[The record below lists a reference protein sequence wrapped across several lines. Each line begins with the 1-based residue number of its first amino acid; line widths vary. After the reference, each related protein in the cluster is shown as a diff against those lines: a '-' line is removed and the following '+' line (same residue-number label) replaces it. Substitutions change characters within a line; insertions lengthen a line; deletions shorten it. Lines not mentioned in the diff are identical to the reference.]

1 MEKALALEN
10 CSPGALRKLPADR
23 RAVVIGS
30 EFCSGLLPSPAEARA
45 LRRKFRGRII
55 LATTLL
61 TQAALEKV
69 KELIKIINSGGP
81 AEVVANDL
89 GLLET
94 LRAGRK
100 APPVSCGRILAHRVK
115 IMPEAYA
122 RNFLARYRVAGFEV
136 DDASII
142 KRLAP
147 YGLPFSWHYPFRYA
161 TVTRFCPWENRW
173 AAGCAR
179 SCLGRARKL
188 VSPRVPGPL
197 WLRGCAY
204 FIPGQKPRRD
214 AARNVYTPPAET
226 NEA

>member
-1 MEKALALEN
+1 MEKALALEV
-10 CSPGALRKLPADR
+10 CSPEALRKIPAGCR
-23 RAVVIGS
+23 TVVIGS
-30 EFCSGLLPSPAEARA
+30 EFCSGLLPAPAQARA
-45 LRRKFRGRII
+45 LRRAFKGRIV

-69 KELIKIINSGGP
+69 KSLVKIISTGGP
-81 AEVVANDL
+81 AEVIANDL
-89 GLLET
+89 GLLEA
-94 LRAGRK
+94 LRARRK

-122 RNFLARYRVAGFEV
+122 GKFLARYRIAGFEV
-136 DDASII
+136 DDAAIL
-142 KRLAP
+142 KRLEP

-173 AAGCAR
+173 AEGCGH
-179 SCLGRARKL
+179 SCLGRARKFT
-188 VSPRVPGPL
+188 SPRLPGPL

-204 FIPGQKPRRD
+204 FIPGQRARPG
-214 AARNVYTPPAET
+214 AARNVYTPPAKK